1 MDVDRS
7 LAELERASGLQA
19 PTDGYRQA
27 VRGLQDRPMVYH
39 QVYSQGDQYGC
50 GTYSPA
56 WVERYL
62 EKEYLRIDLVILGYY
77 QRFHPIDW
85 KRLDWSSKAAC
96 GFRAEAMEYWVGH
109 QGFSIPMTGPN
120 GQYAFFMAS
129 HHCSDEDWQ
138 TFKNEHSTS

>member
-1 MDVDRS
+1 
-7 LAELERASGLQA
+7 
-19 PTDGYRQA
+19 
-27 VRGLQDRPMVYH
+27 MVYH

-62 EKEYLRIDLVILGYY
+62 EKEYLRIDLVILGCY